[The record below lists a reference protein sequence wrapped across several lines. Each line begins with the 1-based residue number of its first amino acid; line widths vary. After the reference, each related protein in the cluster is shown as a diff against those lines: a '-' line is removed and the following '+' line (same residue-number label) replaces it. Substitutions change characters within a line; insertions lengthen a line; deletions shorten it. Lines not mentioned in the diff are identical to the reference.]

1 MREIAAI
8 AALLSCGVA
17 HAGTLAFSD
26 ASSDA
31 TSAAALAATLTYS
44 LPSTSTLEL
53 SLRNDTTGSTPF
65 DISSL
70 YFNTFADLL
79 YILILGAESSLE
91 GPNTGAWRFIC
102 TGDEIV
108 SPGFGTFDHVLRP
121 SASTDAHRIAPGETQ
136 RFTFVASCAGAHG
149 CDERILADWS
159 HGANSAVFAA
169 RFEDGPD
176 GDAATGAIL
185 VPEPGT
191 SALLAVGLAALSAA
205 RALRPD
211 ARVRR
216 GPRSPRAASRAADP
230 DHRWW
235 PRCGAPHRSDT
246 PRAGSRPRRRRGR
259 ARAGA

>member
-1 MREIAAI
+1 MASAGAPSFRRGIAAI
-8 AALLSCGVA
+8 AALLLCESA
-17 HAGTLAFSD
+17 RAATLGFSD

-31 TSAAALAATLTYS
+31 TAAATLAATLSYS

-53 SLRNDTTGSTPF
+53 SLRNDTTGSAPF
-65 DISSL
+65 AISSL
-70 YFNTFADLL
+70 YFNTSPDLL
-79 YILILGAESSLE
+79 YILILDSESSLE
-91 GPNTGAWRFIC
+91 GQNTGAWRFIC

-121 SASTDAHRIAPGETQ
+121 SASTPAHWIEPGETQ
-136 RFTFVASCAGAHG
+136 RFTFVVSCAGARG

-191 SALLAVGLAALSAA
+191 FALFAVGLAALSAA
-205 RALRPD
+205 RARRPA
-211 ARVRR
+211 ARGRR
-216 GPRSPRAASRAADP
+216 GPRSPRASLRLADP
-230 DHRWW
+230 D
-235 PRCGAPHRSDT
+235 
-246 PRAGSRPRRRRGR
+246 RR
-259 ARAGA
+259 